1 MVNFFMLSH
10 IEDIYQLDKV
20 YENEKEKLR
29 LFFFNMTKDELN
41 EITSTLSENS
51 GTIIGKLLNDI
62 DVSTK
67 SILRLMQDIEKIKII
82 KDKN

>member
-41 EITSTLSENS
+41 EIASILSENS
-51 GTIIGKLLNDI
+51 GTIIGKLLNDVE
-62 DVSTK
+62 VSTK
-67 SILRLMQDIEKIKII
+67 SILRLMQDIEKIK
-82 KDKN
+82 N

>member
-41 EITSTLSENS
+41 EITSNLSENS
-51 GTIIGKLLNDI
+51 CTIIGKLLNDI

>member
-51 GTIIGKLLNDI
+51 GTIIGKLLNDAE
-62 DVSTK
+62 VSTK

>member
-41 EITSTLSENS
+41 EITSNLSENS
-51 GTIIGKLLNDI
+51 CTIIDKLLNDI

-67 SILRLMQDIEKIKII
+67 SILRLMQDIEKIKIE

>member
-10 IEDIYQLDKV
+10 IEDLYQLDKV

-41 EITSTLSENS
+41 EITSTLSESS
-51 GTIIGKLLNDI
+51 GTIIGKLLNDVE
-62 DVSTK
+62 VSTK
-67 SILRLMQDIEKIKII
+67 SILRLMQDIEKIKIE